1 MKLPDDFSKS
11 MRYLLGDKEF
21 ELFLSAMEQEPMT
34 SIRFNETS
42 DDLSTSANSPT
53 ADTAEASEVSP
64 VDLSA
69 ATSAGHLM
77 ATPLEGSVASL
88 ADGLTASAQHESALP
103 LAAPVPWCCKG
114 HYLAHRP
121 LFTLDP
127 LFHAGAYYVQEASS
141 MFLEQVLKRY
151 LPDHPVAM
159 LDLCAAPGGKSTHA
173 RSLLPEGS
181 LLVSNE
187 VMRNRAQILAENIT
201 KWGNADVVVTQSDPA
216 DFASLEETF
225 DIMLTDVPCSGEGMF
240 RKDEGAISDWSVENV
255 ELCRQRQRRILGDA
269 WPCLKPGGLLIYST
283 CTYNTD
289 ENEENVRW
297 ICQTLGAEVL
307 PVEVLP
313 EWQIT
318 GNLLADSDFPVY
330 RFLPHRTRGEG
341 LFMAVMRKHDEL
353 PLTVSDSFTCQNDG
367 NRWMQMEIEI
377 GDDKK
382 EGVSAEGSRDQERGN
397 RKGKSGKAA
406 RLGKSGKPFKSGK
419 PESSRKGEGISR
431 EQDKLLR
438 SWLADRAEEYLLMPQ
453 GERILAF
460 PARWEP
466 LLQRLKERLYILQAG
481 VAVAEVKGRDWVPCH
496 ALAMC
501 TLLRRGA
508 FTEEELPLEQA
519 LAYLRKE
526 ALQLSSDTARGFV
539 LLTYRQR
546 PLGFVKNLGTRANNL
561 YPQEW
566 RIRTL

>member
-1 MKLPDDFSKS
+1 MKLPEDFSKS
-11 MRYLLGDKEF
+11 IRLLLGDEEF
-21 ELFLSAMEQEPMT
+21 ELFLNSMEQEPMT

-42 DDLSTSANSPT
+42 DDLSTLADSPT

-69 ATSAGHLM
+69 TTSAGHLM

-103 LAAPVPWCCKG
+103 LAAPVPWCRKG
-114 HYLAHRP
+114 YYLAHRP

-526 ALQLSSDTARGFV
+526 ALQLSSDTPRGFV

>member
-240 RKDEGAISDWSVENV
+240 RKDEGAVSDWSVENV

-283 CTYNTD
+283 CTYNTA

-353 PLTVSDSFTCQNDG
+353 TSTVSDYFTCQRDG
-367 NRWMQMEIEI
+367 NRWMQMELS
-377 GDDKK
+377 DDKE
-382 EGVSAEGSRDQERGN
+382 EGVPAEGSRGQERGN

-508 FTEEELPLEQA
+508 FTEKELPLEQA

-526 ALQLSSDTARGFV
+526 ALQLSSDTPRGFV